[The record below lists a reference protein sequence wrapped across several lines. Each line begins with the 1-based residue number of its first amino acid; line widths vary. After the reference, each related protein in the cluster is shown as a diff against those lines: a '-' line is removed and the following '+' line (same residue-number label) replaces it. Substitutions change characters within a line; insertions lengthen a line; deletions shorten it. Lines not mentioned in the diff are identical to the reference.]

1 MVADIFSR
9 SSPPPTILKLLRS
22 CFPINGEFVRILGEG
37 PTDGLDNTIIKVE
50 AKYFVTITKPRMK
63 LCWSLHCNETNSYLC
78 PNDMKIRQ
86 CKAMDSEIKPYIL
99 CLGKIS
105 NSLALDNMK
114 KKKKNGMNGLVYNF
128 FFNYQIA
135 DVSDITDIHKHL
147 MKKQNIV

>member
-1 MVADIFSR
+1 
-9 SSPPPTILKLLRS
+9 
-22 CFPINGEFVRILGEG
+22 
-37 PTDGLDNTIIKVE
+37 
-50 AKYFVTITKPRMK
+50 
-63 LCWSLHCNETNSYLC
+63 
-78 PNDMKIRQ
+78 MKIHQ

-105 NSLALDNMK
+105 NNLTLYNMKKK

-147 MKKQNIV
+147 MKKQNIL